1 MEGEEGA
8 LTAERGEGST
18 FEDVRKIGYVYF
30 IKKKK
35 KNLSPSKTTFQ
46 KSVV

>member
-18 FEDVRKIGYVYF
+18 FEDVRKIGYV
-30 IKKKK
+30 
-35 KNLSPSKTTFQ
+35 
-46 KSVV
+46 